1 MAPKQKTTAELGTL
15 APHGNG
21 WRVKVKIGQQQG
33 NGPTHPTRAAAQA
46 DLDAARQCTSREE
59 MLTFL
64 TTLSQ
69 QVLTTS
75 EVPQMRRNSDVE
87 QPFAGD
93 GAHLAGGGANSEQQA
108 TDVSCSGD
116 SALNNKLW
124 LRSVDSPDV
133 AMCLP

>member
-15 APHGNG
+15 APYGNG

-33 NGPTHPTRAAAQA
+33 NGPTRPTRAAAQA

-75 EVPQMRRNSDVE
+75 EVPQMRRSSDVQ
-87 QPFAGD
+87 QPAAGD
-93 GAHLAGGGANSEQQA
+93 GAHLVGGGANS
-108 TDVSCSGD
+108 
-116 SALNNKLW
+116 
-124 LRSVDSPDV
+124 
-133 AMCLP
+133 